1 MKYLYNESDFN
12 FLKKRKSYLYWF
24 FALDFILEVAVIL
37 VCLLLSNYHSKLV
50 FSIIGS
56 IISICVVFFLIYLID
71 RYKKIDHS
79 IREYEVLLKGKDIF
93 VEGDVVETSLTPI
106 TLPDG
111 TKAYKVI
118 VKNDEE
124 SRTLLL
130 SDIFDIKII
139 ENKKYKFSTYYD
151 YIRGFED
158 EL

>member
-1 MKYLYNESDFN
+1 MRYLYNESDFN
-12 FLKKRKSYLYWF
+12 TLKKKKSHFYWL
-24 FALDFILEVAVIL
+24 FAIDYGVEVAIFL
-37 VCLLLSNYHSKLV
+37 ICLLLSNYHSKLV
-50 FSIIGS
+50 FSIVGSALSIGV
-56 IISICVVFFLIYLID
+56 IFFLIYLID
-71 RYKKIDHS
+71 RFKKIDHL
-79 IREYEVLLKGKDIF
+79 IKEYEFLMRGKETIVDGDI
-93 VEGDVVETSLTPI
+93 VEISPAPI

-111 TKAYKVI
+111 TKAYTVI

-124 SRTLLL
+124 SHTLLL